1 MLFIC
6 IRWVGLIGFKGG
18 EPFQKWGAIIIM
30 ASFKEGQTK
39 NDRCKEQ
46 WFASIC
52 MTACRQKKLFYFST
66 FIDLSWEFLLPK
78 NVFWSYIVELF
89 SHQWIAIKR
98 TLHFVASYTLLQ
110 VQNSSFWTTGI
121 RRRQNFEI
129 PVILKVKQQSIGVLL
144 MLILSSPLL
153 SLIFFS
159 FAGYLVGLVSVEK
172 FWGKAFRNWG

>member
-18 EPFQKWGAIIIM
+18 EPFQKWWAIIIM

-46 WFASIC
+46 WFALIC
-52 MTACRQKKLFYFST
+52 MTACRKKKAFLFFYFYWT
-66 FIDLSWEFLLPK
+66 LLGIFIAEKRVLKLHSWA
-78 NVFWSYIVELF
+78 VFSSMNRYKEDT
-89 SHQWIAIKR
+89 
-98 TLHFVASYTLLQ
+98 TLCGLHTLLQ

-129 PVILKVKQQSIGVLL
+129 ILKVKQQSIGVLL

-159 FAGYLVGLVSVEK
+159 FAGYLVRLMSVEK

>member
-18 EPFQKWGAIIIM
+18 EPFQKWWAIIIM

-46 WFASIC
+46 WFALIC
-52 MTACRQKKLFYFST
+52 MTACRKKKLFYFST
-66 FIDLSWEFLLPK
+66 FIELSWEFLLPK
-78 NVFWSYIVELF
+78 NVFWSYIYSWAVF
-89 SHQWIAIKR
+89 SLMNRYKEDT
-98 TLHFVASYTLLQ
+98 TLCGLHTLLQ

-129 PVILKVKQQSIGVLL
+129 ILKVKQQSVGVLL

-153 SLIFFS
+153 SLIFFLLL
-159 FAGYLVGLVSVEK
+159 GI
-172 FWGKAFRNWG
+172 